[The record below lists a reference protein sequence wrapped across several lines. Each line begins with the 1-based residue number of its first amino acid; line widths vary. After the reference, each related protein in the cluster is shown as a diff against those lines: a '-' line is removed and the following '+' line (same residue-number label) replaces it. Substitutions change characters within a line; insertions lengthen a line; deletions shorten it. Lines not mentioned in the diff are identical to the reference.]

1 MREEE
6 EDSNITIMPRLQQ
19 LVILYCPKLNSLPD
33 FLRTIPLKELEI
45 NFYSILHAR
54 CQRGTGE
61 EWRKISHIPNIK
73 IGGKY
78 VQRDGQE
85 VKSEVTSSTSPL
97 WTTSFILQKI
107 LITFSLFLPKI
118 PTGNFF

>member
-6 EDSNITIMPRLQQ
+6 EDSNITIMPRLQH
-19 LVILYCPKLNSLPD
+19 LVILDCPSLNSLPD

-45 NFYSILHAR
+45 NQQFNSPRTLSKR
-54 CQRGTGE
+54 DRGGVA
-61 EWRKISHIPNIK
+61 KISHIPNIK
-73 IGGKY
+73 IDGKY